1 MKKLL
6 LSLFVLGL
14 VGCQTPKEQK
24 SEPNMEF
31 GGWSGISD
39 DHSKE
44 SLMAREF
51 NEFYTSNTFQ
61 KGAYMISDEADE
73 FFFNNDKV
81 SKQGWLDG
89 ASAHHNYFDNISNN
103 KVQPYNLTTSRYDN
117 GQVWTLCW
125 FIWTG
130 SGKYTGTEAQT
141 LVHYAFRWEE
151 DKIVAAYHFFD
162 PAVINNEIAAATEK

>member
-1 MKKLL
+1 MRKILILIILL
-6 LSLFVLGL
+6 TVF
-14 VGCQTPKEQK
+14 GCQVQNEKK
-24 SEPNMEF
+24 SIPNMEF
-31 GGWSGISD
+31 GGWSGISE

-51 NEFYTSNTFQ
+51 NNYYVTNTFQ
-61 KGAYMISDEADE
+61 KGASMISDEADE

-89 ASAHHNYFDNISNN
+89 ASAHHNYFDNISND
-103 KVQPYNLTTSRYDN
+103 KIQPYNLTTARYDN

-130 SGKYTGTEAQT
+130 TGKYTGTEAQI
-141 LVHYAFRWEE
+141 LVHYGFRWKE

-162 PAVINNEIAAATEK
+162 PTLINNEIAAASGN

>member
-1 MKKLL
+1 MRKI
-6 LSLFVLGL
+6 LSLIFVFFL
-14 VGCQTPKEQK
+14 VACQPTIEKK

-31 GGWSGISD
+31 GGWSGVSD

-51 NEFYTSNTFQ
+51 NELYASNNFQ
-61 KGAYMISDEADE
+61 EGAYMISDEADE

-81 SKQGWLDG
+81 TKQGWLDG

-103 KVQPYNLTTSRYDN
+103 KVQPYNLTTTRYDN

-130 SGKYTGTEAQT
+130 SGKYTGTEAQI
-141 LVHYAFRWEE
+141 LVHYGFRWQG

-162 PAVINNEIAAATEK
+162 PTLINNEIAAASKG

>member
-1 MKKLL
+1 MKKI
-6 LSLFVLGL
+6 LSLIFVFFL
-14 VGCQTPKEQK
+14 VACQQTIEKK

-31 GGWSGISD
+31 GGWSGVSD

-51 NEFYTSNTFQ
+51 NELYASNNFQ
-61 KGAYMISDEADE
+61 EGAYMISDEADE

-81 SKQGWLDG
+81 TKQGWLDG

-103 KVQPYNLTTSRYDN
+103 KVQPYNLTTTRYDN

-130 SGKYTGTEAQT
+130 SGKYTGTEAQI
-141 LVHYAFRWEE
+141 LVHYGFRWEG

-162 PAVINNEIAAATEK
+162 PKLINNEIAAASKG